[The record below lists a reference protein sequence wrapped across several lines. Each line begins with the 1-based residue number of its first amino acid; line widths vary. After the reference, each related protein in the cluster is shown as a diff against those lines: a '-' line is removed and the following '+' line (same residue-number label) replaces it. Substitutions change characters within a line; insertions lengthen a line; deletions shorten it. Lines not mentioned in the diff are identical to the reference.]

1 MTSAI
6 DLAKDLF
13 CGCMSGWGQV
23 ISMLP
28 FENIKVKVI
37 SKPEEY
43 NQGYLHAVKK
53 TIQEEGLLSLY
64 KGMLFPLLG
73 VGAQVSVQ
81 FGFVETL
88 KKLMKTKYA
97 DSEGNLHYRYSFYS
111 GLLCGL
117 PSALIVV
124 TTPLPRLPSTTPGS
138 KSPSTRRRE
147 WAQSRW
153 PPSSSRSMDSGS
165 STSVSS
171 PPSSGRRSAWA
182 STSESTTQ

>member
-1 MTSAI
+1 M
-6 DLAKDLF
+6 DLARDLF

-28 FENIKVKVI
+28 FENIKIKVI

-43 NQGYLHAVKK
+43 NQGYLHAFKK

-88 KKLMKTKYA
+88 KKLMKKQYA
-97 DSEGNLHYRYSFYS
+97 DPEGNLHWRYSFYS
-111 GLLCGL
+111 GLLSGI

-124 TTPLPRLPSTTPGS
+124 SFKL
-138 KSPSTRRRE
+138 
-147 WAQSRW
+147 
-153 PPSSSRSMDSGS
+153 
-165 STSVSS
+165 
-171 PPSSGRRSAWA
+171 
-182 STSESTTQ
+182 